1 MWMTPT
7 THLLLIGV
15 SSFLHGAAHSFV
27 LLHGAHSTPA
37 NALTVSPPPTTKAA
51 TTALCSSSDTSN
63 DEAAE
68 NFNLDDID
76 FDVFRSRQDAQQ
88 EEEPQKFDGYMMR
101 DLIFTKW
108 GECYDVDFNKVDTL
122 GFKQV
127 FLNVFP
133 FKLGGRGAR
142 WRHETELDYLMHLQA
157 VVEILEKYEQLDHV
171 IYQIQETN
179 KVPKMGAPIK
189 AVPIKLELTEDEVNK
204 IMGK

>member
-7 THLLLIGV
+7 TLLIGV
-15 SSFLHGAAHSFV
+15 VSC
-27 LLHGAHSTPA
+27 LLHGAHSFLHGA
-37 NALTVSPPPTTKAA
+37 HCMSVLTDTTSRPPTTKA
-51 TTALCSSSDTSN
+51 TALFSSDN
-63 DEAAE
+63 EAAE

-88 EEEPQKFDGYMMR
+88 QQQEEETQKFDGYMMR

-133 FKLGGRGAR
+133 FKLGGRAR
-142 WRHETELDYLMHLQA
+142 WRHDTELDYLMHLQA

-189 AVPIKLELTEDEVNK
+189 AVPIKLELTEDEINK

>member
-1 MWMTPT
+1 MSVLTDT
-7 THLLLIGV
+7 T
-15 SSFLHGAAHSFV
+15 SR
-27 LLHGAHSTPA
+27 
-37 NALTVSPPPTTKAA
+37 PPTTKA
-51 TTALCSSSDTSN
+51 TALFSSDN
-63 DEAAE
+63 EAAE

-88 EEEPQKFDGYMMR
+88 QQQQEEETQKFDGYMMR

-133 FKLGGRGAR
+133 FKLGGRAR
-142 WRHETELDYLMHLQA
+142 WRHDTELDYLMHLQA

-189 AVPIKLELTEDEVNK
+189 AVPIKLELTEDEINK